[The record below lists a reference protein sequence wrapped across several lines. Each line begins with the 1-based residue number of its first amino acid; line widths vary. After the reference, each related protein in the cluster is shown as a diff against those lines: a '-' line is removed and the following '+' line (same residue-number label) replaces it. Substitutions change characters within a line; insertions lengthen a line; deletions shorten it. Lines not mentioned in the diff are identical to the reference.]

1 MRFEL
6 TEDQLMVRQMVRKW
20 ATESVRDRASAWNE
34 SGALPDH
41 VFSDLHE
48 LGLMGA
54 TVPAADGG
62 SALDPVSFALVLEE
76 IARADGSLAVVLASH
91 DAALSLAPEHR
102 AELLASKTI
111 ATVAPD
117 GVITAA
123 QRCERI
129 ATTSGVFELQD
140 FEELDGHGMR
150 AAGLARVEVDGEPP
164 PHWFGWTA
172 SIAVG
177 VARAALE
184 DASEYAGER
193 EQFGRPIAKFQAI
206 QFKLAEMAT
215 LVDAARLMVLSAASG
230 DVEPRA
236 ALRFAANAVREV
248 TDEAVQIHG
257 GYGYTREYPVERY
270 YRDARW
276 FALWADT

>member
-6 TEDQLMVRQMVRKW
+6 NEDQLMVRQMVRKW
-20 ATESVRDRASAWNE
+20 ATEVVRPKADEWNE
-34 SGALPDH
+34 QGALPGS
-41 VFSDLHE
+41 VFSDLHD

-54 TVPAADGG
+54 TLPVADGG
-62 SALDPVSFALVLEE
+62 SELDAVSFALVLEE
-76 IARADGSLAVVLASH
+76 LARADGSLAVVLSSH
-91 DAALSLAPEHR
+91 DAALSIAPKLR
-102 AELLASKTI
+102 AQMLENGEI
-111 ATVAPD
+111 ATVAPS
-117 GVITAA
+117 GVITEAA
-123 QRCERI
+123 RCDRVVST
-129 ATTSGVFELQD
+129 AGVFDL
-140 FEELDGHGMR
+140 EEYETFSGHGMR
-150 AAGLARVEVDGEPP
+150 AAGLARVGVEGAPP
-164 PHWFGWTA
+164 EHWSTWTA
-172 SIAVG
+172 AVAVG

-184 DASEYAGER
+184 EATEYAGER

-230 DVEPRA
+230 DVEPGA
-236 ALRFAANAVREV
+236 ALRFAASAVRKV

-270 YRDARW
+270 YRDACW